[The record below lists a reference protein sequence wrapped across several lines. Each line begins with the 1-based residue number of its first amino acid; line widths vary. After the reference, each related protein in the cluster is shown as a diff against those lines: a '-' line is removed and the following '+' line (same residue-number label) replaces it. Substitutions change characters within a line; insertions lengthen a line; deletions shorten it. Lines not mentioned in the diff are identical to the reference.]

1 MGVDFSGV
9 SGDMEERAA
18 AAVRQILAMDAS
30 PEYKKKR
37 LLELLR
43 RTGNAYHDQLFE
55 ASSEVFDSTAIQAAR
70 HDAKEQAE
78 RLATKLMRNNAL
90 NRETIDRLMGSYYN
104 SLQGSAQEEAFRN
117 AQSMQK
123 HPTLTRS
130 VNGVGDCKWC
140 VSKSGTYTN
149 PKGDDFRRH
158 AKCDC
163 KFEVSGYRSRNGEL
177 RNYSKKGSKSKGKN
191 NASTDVAPQLKSDA
205 YAKHFPGYDKS
216 WKLEKGYPLTSKEL
230 NTVAIVR
237 SEFKLKEVNAVRRV
251 ESPKGVKTPDLIID
265 GRKFEVKQ
273 VSSPTAVDARTRTA
287 IKQVSTDGGIIYNA
301 TDWKDKNTDPVSYI
315 RWRAENK
322 NVGHYVV
329 VKDGEVVGHKGME
342 QKRNTRPKS

>member
-9 SGDMEERAA
+9 SGDMEERTA

-43 RTGNAYHDQLFE
+43 RTGNAYHDQLFK

-78 RLATKLMRNNAL
+78 RLATKLLRNNAL

-177 RNYSKKGSKSKGKN
+177 RNYSKKKPNPMARRTHLKPVAEALKAENNENAHGIAEVMTGEKKVHLFKDRVSDDITAKINRSMPVADKIQDRPYIRIDSNYLAHIDNSGHLTGIGRGKNGHDDPNPLTTHEIARIPDIIREGKNIKYRGTIRGAERLSVMDDNKQVVVFQVSRNRRVVSVVTSYKKGK
-191 NASTDVAPQLKSDA
+191 
-205 YAKHFPGYDKS
+205 
-216 WKLEKGYPLTSKEL
+216 
-230 NTVAIVR
+230 
-237 SEFKLKEVNAVRRV
+237 
-251 ESPKGVKTPDLIID
+251 
-265 GRKFEVKQ
+265 
-273 VSSPTAVDARTRTA
+273 
-287 IKQVSTDGGIIYNA
+287 
-301 TDWKDKNTDPVSYI
+301 
-315 RWRAENK
+315 
-322 NVGHYVV
+322 
-329 VKDGEVVGHKGME
+329 
-342 QKRNTRPKS
+342 

>member
-1 MGVDFSGV
+1 MGVDFSGI

-78 RLATKLMRNNAL
+78 RLATKLLRNNAL

-177 RNYSKKGSKSKGKN
+177 RNYSKKGGKSKNEKAK
-191 NASTDVAPQLKSDA
+191 ASTPVDYS
-205 YAKHFPGYDKS
+205 
-216 WKLEKGYPLTSKEL
+216 KL
-230 NTVAIVR
+230 
-237 SEFKLKEVNAVRRV
+237 
-251 ESPKGVKTPDLIID
+251 PKAHPDHLEPHEQA
-265 GRKFEVKQ
+265 F
-273 VSSPTAVDARTRTA
+273 
-287 IKQVSTDGGIIYNA
+287 YNR
-301 TDWKDKNTDPVSYI
+301 WKDKLGLERIPNT
-315 RWRAENK
+315 
-322 NVGHYVV
+322 
-329 VKDGEVVGHKGME
+329 KDGKVKNDFVDKNGVEWELKSVLKAPNKFTVRNEFFRATDKG
-342 QKRNTRPKS
+342 KRNILLDVVDDSTPVDRIISDTKKHLGTVRKSGGVNGDLVDRVIIFKKDDKHVIK